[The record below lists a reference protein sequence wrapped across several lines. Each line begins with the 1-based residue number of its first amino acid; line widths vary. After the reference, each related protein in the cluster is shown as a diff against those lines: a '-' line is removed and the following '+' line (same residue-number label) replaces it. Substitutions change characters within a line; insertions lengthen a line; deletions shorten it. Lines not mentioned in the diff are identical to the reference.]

1 MSLLLQP
8 AIAAVLAWAILAEP
22 LGPWQMSGAM
32 VILGG
37 IYLAR
42 RGSGSVR

>member
-1 MSLLLQP
+1 VSLLLQP
-8 AIAAVLAWAILAEP
+8 SIAAVLAWAILAEP
-22 LGPWQMSGAM
+22 LGPWQMTGAL